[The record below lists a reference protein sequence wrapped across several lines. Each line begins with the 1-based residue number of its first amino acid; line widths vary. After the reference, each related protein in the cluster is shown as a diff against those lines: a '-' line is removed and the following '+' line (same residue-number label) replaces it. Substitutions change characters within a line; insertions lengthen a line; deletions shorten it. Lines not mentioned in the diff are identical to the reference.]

1 MPADKFGRMSDTKT
15 RDTGVSLTYINNNY
29 VGSDGS
35 TPVTGSIDM
44 KGNTLTNV
52 SDPKNPQ
59 DVATK
64 EYADKVGGGETAIIK
79 TRYGTYGAIGN
90 IDMRG
95 YTLTNILDPADAQD
109 VATKNY
115 VDKRPY
121 IITVPTHYCGDL
133 IKDEYQFTFGGNK
146 CKHGGGGLMPLSG
159 RIKWIKV
166 KIVGGAF
173 GEIEGERRRLVGIAE
188 YEAIGLEGDYLFGDL
203 FSIILFK
210 GDIIP
215 NNKPNI
221 NPIGSLFE
229 DNFYVPELY
238 PPGSILSTYNC
249 KYSKIGRKRVCNF
262 NFSHDLK
269 NYPLSEG
276 DVFNI
281 KTEKDFK
288 PQNEM
293 TYLFTFLI
301 ELDPL

>member
-1 MPADKFGRMSDTKT
+1 MPVDKFGRMSDTKT

-29 VGSDGS
+29 VRSDGS

-52 SDPKNPQ
+52 SDPVNPQ

-64 EYADKVGGGETAIIK
+64 EYADKVGGAETAIIK
-79 TRYGTYGAIGN
+79 TRYGNYGAIGN

-95 YTLTNILDPADAQD
+95 FTLTNVLDPVDAQD

-121 IITVPTHYCGDL
+121 IITVPTDYCGDL
-133 IKDEYQFTFGGNK
+133 IKDEYQFTFRGNK
-146 CKHGGGGLMPLSG
+146 CKHRGVLMPLSG

-166 KIVGGAF
+166 KIVGGVF
-173 GEIEGERRRLVGIAE
+173 GEIEGERGLFVGVDEKTAF
-188 YEAIGLEGDYLFGDL
+188 GFEGQYLFGDL
-203 FSIILFK
+203 FSVILFK
-210 GDIIP
+210 GGIIP
-215 NNKPNI
+215 NKPNI

-229 DNFYVPELY
+229 DNFYIPELY
-238 PPGSILSTYNC
+238 PPGSILSTYKC
-249 KYSKIGRKRVCNF
+249 KFSEIERKRVCNF

-276 DVFNI
+276 DIFNI